1 MDIVPAPIT
10 KSDETVN
17 LFAVINALTLTLSIL
32 LIGWR
37 LIGPDIVVPLVGKPI
52 VGKLP
57 AIEIAERIVLLIIF
71 AFVFISVLVGR
82 QILQSQRFVTTVASH
97 WVSVLS
103 ASIFAMSLGSITYWE
118 SLKGELWFGYG
129 LGFSVLCLAFGI
141 ATVALGRVHFSR
153 PSSQVVR
160 TLSFCTGVLGL
171 LLYLP
176 SIIQPPMGIIDLS
189 HSRYILNETLAQVA
203 GVTPL
208 GDFVSQYTSLL
219 GWPLVLIGWLPASTI
234 IYTTVAWLNLLSL
247 LEVYIVWRIARHAWS
262 QVPPGLTL
270 LFSLALVF
278 VKVQPSDTILGS
290 NAASLTFLPGRSLM
304 PMALGLFAIKLSKT
318 SSPHFSRFVL
328 AGAFAVVTII
338 NAPDF
343 GLPAVIAFVL
353 VTILELGKGTGRARA
368 LMAQGCGAFVALV
381 LLYGLFATRGFTP
394 QFSYMTAIPRA
405 FALLNA
411 ANVSMPVFGL
421 YLAIVSVLVTG
432 FLIGWLGD
440 FSQEERHLRTSLM
453 YGSTWGILT
462 FSYYIGR
469 SVNSNLLL
477 FLFHATFI
485 VFALGN
491 YLTNRLGGHTSM
503 RAALVFLPTLM
514 MVAMPVA
521 SLSQP
526 PSPIFEMTRMVGAG
540 PNFSEW
546 SASSISEGSVTYG
559 VKNPERTGS
568 IKELLAVAQRF
579 PNERVGYFGED
590 GNAIQLLTGLTNVMA
605 VSGRQDLGLPGI
617 TSLAC
622 QRIDSMQPTVV
633 LVPRDANGATYP
645 LCPQLVNVGFL
656 DSVAIYRVR
665 PVGSDMGHES
675 PSGD

>member
-1 MDIVPAPIT
+1 MNLGQAPIT

-17 LFAVINALTLTLSIL
+17 LFAVTNALTVTLSIL

-37 LIGPDIVVPLVGKPI
+37 LIGPDIVAPLVGEPI

-57 AIEIAERIVLLIIF
+57 AVEIAERIVLLIIF
-71 AFVFISVLVGR
+71 AFVLISALVGR
-82 QILQSQRFVTTVASH
+82 KILRSQRFVAVVTSH
-97 WVSVLS
+97 WISILT
-103 ASIFAMSLGSITYWE
+103 ASLFAMSLGSITYWE

-129 LGFSVLCLAFGI
+129 LGFSLLCLAVAI
-141 ATVALGRVHFSR
+141 ATIALGRVHFSR
-153 PSSQVVR
+153 PSSQVLR
-160 TLSFCTGVLGL
+160 TLSFGIGVFGL

-189 HSRYILNETLAQVA
+189 HSRYILNETLAQVT

-234 IYTTVAWLNLLSL
+234 IFATVAWLNLLSL
-247 LEVYIVWRIARHAWS
+247 LEIYIVWRIARHAWS
-262 QVPPGLTL
+262 QIPSGLTL

-304 PMALGLFAIKLSKT
+304 PMALGLFAIRLSKA
-318 SSPHFSRFVL
+318 SSPHFSHFVL
-328 AGAFAVVTII
+328 AGAFAVITII

-343 GLPAVIAFVL
+343 GLPAAIAFVL
-353 VTILELGKGTGRARA
+353 VTVLELGKGTGRAKA
-368 LMAQGCGAFVALV
+368 LMAQGCGALVALV
-381 LLYGLFATRGFTP
+381 LLYGIFATRGFTP
-394 QFSYMTAIPRA
+394 KFSYMTAIPRA

-421 YLAIVSVLVTG
+421 YLAIVSILITG
-432 FLIGWLGD
+432 FLIGCLGD
-440 FSQEERHLRTSLM
+440 FSEEERHLRTSLI

-462 FSYYIGR
+462 FAYYIGR

-485 VFALGN
+485 VFALGK
-491 YLTNRLGGHTSM
+491 YLTDRIGGHTSM
-503 RAALVFLPTLM
+503 RTAFVFVPTLM

-526 PSPIFEMTRMVGAG
+526 PSPVYEMTRMIGAG

-546 SASSISEGSVTYG
+546 SANSISEGSVTYG

-568 IKELLAVAQRF
+568 IKELLAAAQRF
-579 PNERVGYFGED
+579 PDERVGYFGED
-590 GNAIQLLTGLTNVMA
+590 GNAIQLLTGLTNLMA

-622 QRIDSMQPTVV
+622 QRIDSMRPTVV
-633 LVPRDANGATYP
+633 LVPRDANGADYP

-656 DSVAIYRVR
+656 DSVAIYRVK
-665 PVGSDMGHES
+665 PIASSTEQAS
-675 PSGD
+675 NSEN